1 MFELKERFSGR
12 DAFKTILIFSCCST
26 AMRQF
31 TLNFS
36 RGGESKGPQTNL
48 FSIQVAILSATR
60 EPNFKAEEAFL
71 TKQGGRGAF

>member
-12 DAFKTILIFSCCST
+12 EAFKTILI
-26 AMRQF
+26 
-31 TLNFS
+31 FS

-48 FSIQVAILSATR
+48 FSIQVAILSVTR